1 MSQNEQ
7 DSTPVILITGPTASG
22 KSRLALSLAERLG
35 GIIINA
41 DSMQVYRELAIL
53 TARPT
58 PRDLELVPHRLYGVL
73 AGADVCSAG
82 RWRRLAIEEIEAA
95 RRQAQPA
102 LVVGGTGLYLQALEQ
117 GIAEIPDV
125 PPAIREAARAR
136 HALLGGLAFHA
147 ELALRDPE
155 SAARLHPSD
164 GQRLIRAWEVVE
176 ATGRSL
182 ADWQSRAGPRVPYR
196 FLRLVLLP
204 PRAPLYADCD
214 RRFLRMLDAGAVDE
228 VEALLARNLDP
239 RLPVMKAV
247 GVAELAAYLR
257 GETDLETATGRAQQA
272 TRRYAKR
279 QYTWQ
284 RGHAAGAVVIDAQYS
299 ESLEAEI
306 FAKICSF
313 MLTA

>member
-22 KSRLALSLAERLG
+22 KSRLALALAERLDG
-35 GIIINA
+35 VIINA

-58 PRDLELVPHRLYGVL
+58 PQDLELAPHRLYGTL
-73 AGADVCSAG
+73 GGDDVCSAG

-95 RRQAQPA
+95 RRRAQPA
-102 LVVGGTGLYLQALEQ
+102 LVAGGTGLYLQALEQ
-117 GIAEIPDV
+117 GIAEIPEV

-136 HALLGGLAFHA
+136 HASLGGPAFHA
-147 ELALRDPE
+147 ELARRDPE
-155 SAARLHPSD
+155 SAARLHPADS
-164 GQRLIRAWEVVE
+164 QRLIRAWEVVE
-176 ATGRSL
+176 ATGRTL
-182 ADWQSRAGPRVPYR
+182 ADWQARTGQQPPYR

-204 PRAPLYADCD
+204 PRAALYADCD
-214 RRFLRMLDAGAVDE
+214 RRFLRMLDAGAVGE
-228 VEALLARNLDP
+228 VEALLARGLDP

-257 GETDLETATGRAQQA
+257 GQTDLVTATAKAQQA

-284 RGHAAGAVVIDAQYS
+284 RGRAAGAVVIDAQYS